1 MIFRIGAGVSPPQPT
16 YQPEPAFSE
25 YARQAKFEGTVVL
38 MMVLNEE
45 GTPINVHVSRPL
57 GYGHD
62 EMAVRAVEKW
72 KFKPAKKDGQP
83 VRVQMAVEVNFH
95 LN

>member
-1 MIFRIGAGVSPPQPT
+1 
-16 YQPEPAFSE
+16 
-25 YARQAKFEGTVVL
+25 
-38 MMVLNEE
+38 
-45 GTPINVHVSRPL
+45 
-57 GYGHD
+57 
-62 EMAVRAVEKW
+62 MAVRAVEKW